1 MRGGIGLI
9 GLVLALVITGLLVK
23 RQLGNAVAPPP
34 LVRPALPA
42 AASGSAGTPPAAVP
56 LNQLPQQT
64 KEAVDALMQKPR
76 PMPDEN

>member
-23 RQLGNAVAPPP
+23 RQLGSSVAPPP
-34 LVRPALPA
+34 LVRPALPGA
-42 AASGSAGTPPAAVP
+42 GGGSAGAPPAAVP

-76 PMPDEN
+76 PLPEEN

>member
-23 RQLGNAVAPPP
+23 RQLGTAVATPP
-34 LVRPALPA
+34 LVRPALPGA
-42 AASGSAGTPPAAVP
+42 AGAPPAAVP
-56 LNQLPQQT
+56 LNQLPKQT

-76 PMPDEN
+76 PMPEEP

>member
-23 RQLGNAVAPPP
+23 RQLGSSVPTPP
-34 LVRPALPA
+34 LVRPAL
-42 AASGSAGTPPAAVP
+42 SGAVGAPPAAVP

-64 KEAVDALMQKPR
+64 KDAVDALMHKPR
-76 PMPDEN
+76 PMPNEP

>member
-9 GLVLALVITGLLVK
+9 GLILALVITGLLVK
-23 RQLGNAVAPPP
+23 RQLGSSVALPP
-34 LVRPALPA
+34 LVRPALPGA
-42 AASGSAGTPPAAVP
+42 AGAPPVAVP

-76 PMPDEN
+76 PMPDAP

>member
-23 RQLGNAVAPPP
+23 RQLGTAVATPP
-34 LVRPALPA
+34 LVRPALPGA
-42 AASGSAGTPPAAVP
+42 AGAPPAAVP

-76 PMPDEN
+76 PMQEEP

>member
-23 RQLGNAVAPPP
+23 RQLGSAVATPP
-34 LVRPALPA
+34 LVRPALP
-42 AASGSAGTPPAAVP
+42 GTAGTPPAAVP
-56 LNQLPQQT
+56 RNQLPQQT

-76 PMPDEN
+76 PMPEEP

>member
-23 RQLGNAVAPPP
+23 RQLGSAVAPPP
-34 LVRPALPA
+34 LLRPAPPGA
-42 AASGSAGTPPAAVP
+42 TGASPQAVP

-76 PMPDEN
+76 PMPEEP

>member
-9 GLVLALVITGLLVK
+9 GLMLALVITGLLVK
-23 RQLGNAVAPPP
+23 RQLGSTVASPP
-34 LVRPALPA
+34 LVRPALSGA
-42 AASGSAGTPPAAVP
+42 AGGSAGAAPAAVP

-76 PMPDEN
+76 PMPEEN

>member
-23 RQLGNAVAPPP
+23 RQLGTAAATPPLLRPSPAGVAGAPP
-34 LVRPALPA
+34 
-42 AASGSAGTPPAAVP
+42 SAVP

-76 PMPDEN
+76 PMPEEP